1 MPCDSLPAPVHA
13 LLIVDDHPVVR
24 MGLAQLLAD
33 EPGLE
38 VVGEAGEPS
47 AALAALRAQRTDL
60 VLLDLSL
67 KTGTGIDLL
76 RQIRGEFPQ
85 TRVLVVSVHDEG
97 VFGERAIRAGA
108 NGYVM
113 KDAPYPDLLAA
124 VRKAAKGELAVSDAL
139 AAILR
144 ASAVQG
150 ARQGL
155 ASPLAGLSDRE
166 LEVFDLIG
174 RGLDTR
180 NIAAALKISVKTV
193 ETHQQN
199 LKHKLGATSAHHLR
213 RLAFLWSSE
222 PGGMPDPAS

>member
-1 MPCDSLPAPVHA
+1 MPCESFINSAHT

-33 EPGLE
+33 EAGLV
-38 VVGEAGEPS
+38 VVGDAGEPDT
-47 AALAALRAQRTDL
+47 ALAALRERPTDL

-67 KTGTGIDLL
+67 KTGTGIELL
-76 RQIRGEFPQ
+76 RQIRAEFPQ
-85 TRVLVVSVHDEG
+85 ARVLVVSVHDEA

-108 NGYVM
+108 SGYVM
-113 KDAPYPDLLAA
+113 KDATYAQLLTA
-124 VRKAAKGELAVSDAL
+124 VRKVLRGELAVSDAL
-139 AAILR
+139 ATILQ

-150 ARQGL
+150 ARRDP

-180 NIAAALKISVKTV
+180 SIASALKISVKTV

-199 LKHKLGATSAHHLR
+199 LKHKLGASSAHHLR

-222 PGGMPDPAS
+222 PGGPPDAG